1 MIAGLRSRQARPTII
16 FGVVSL
22 VILLLP
28 LGDFINA
35 LALPNLNGYGGV
47 DYRLYMDATTR
58 WLHGGSYFEAYQL
71 AGPYQISAGDI
82 LYPPFTLL
90 LFVPFTTLPAVLWWL
105 LPAAA
110 VLFSLARLRPGAIVW
125 PLIAWAGRSK
135 APKAIDS
142 PG

>member
-1 MIAGLRSRQARPTII
+1 MIALLRSPRARPALV
-16 FGVVSL
+16 FGAVSL

-28 LGDFINA
+28 LRDFLNA

-58 WLHGGSYFEAYQL
+58 WLHGGSYFDAYQL

-90 LFVPFTTLPAVLWWL
+90 LF
-105 LPAAA
+105 
-110 VLFSLARLRPGAIVW
+110 
-125 PLIAWAGRSK
+125 
-135 APKAIDS
+135 
-142 PG
+142 